1 MSTTSNLTQD
11 PGYFTRYKNFAL
23 GRSASGVLTLR
34 FHTDG
39 GPHTFDG
46 TTHHDFPRLLE
57 DIAFDTDNR
66 VLVLT
71 GTGDSFISDID
82 GPSLGDLTKPMAAD
96 VLYTEGRRGLQRLA
110 DLEIPIIAAVNGP
123 ATVHS
128 EYALLADVVIASDT
142 AVFADVPH
150 LAFAI
155 APGDG
160 LFVVWE
166 EVLGL
171 NRARYLEI
179 TQGSFTAQEALSWG
193 AVAKVVP
200 LDQVLP
206 QARELAEQMTRRPHL
221 TNKYIAVVFRQ
232 RISRRLRRGHADRDG
247 PGKPDRRQPRLPP
260 AGVGRQAPEG
270 SRQLPGKQAAG
281 QALTGMHPGGRLRR
295 LPHTRSAP
303 AWHPGRSA
311 AAWPDQAKPQPAM
324 RARATAKR

>member
-1 MSTTSNLTQD
+1 VSTTSNLSRD
-11 PGYFTRYKNFAL
+11 PGYFTQYKNFAL
-23 GRSASGVLTLR
+23 SRSVGGVLTMR

-46 TTHHDFPRLLE
+46 TTHHDLPRLL
-57 DIAFDTDNR
+57 DDVAFDTGNR

-71 GTGDSFISDID
+71 GTGDSFINNLD

-142 AVFADVPH
+142 TVFADVPH

-166 EVLGL
+166 
-171 NRARYLEI
+171 
-179 TQGSFTAQEALSWG
+179 
-193 AVAKVVP
+193 
-200 LDQVLP
+200 
-206 QARELAEQMTRRPHL
+206 
-221 TNKYIAVVFRQ
+221 
-232 RISRRLRRGHADRDG
+232 
-247 PGKPDRRQPRLPP
+247 
-260 AGVGRQAPEG
+260 
-270 SRQLPGKQAAG
+270 
-281 QALTGMHPGGRLRR
+281 
-295 LPHTRSAP
+295 
-303 AWHPGRSA
+303 
-311 AAWPDQAKPQPAM
+311 
-324 RARATAKR
+324 